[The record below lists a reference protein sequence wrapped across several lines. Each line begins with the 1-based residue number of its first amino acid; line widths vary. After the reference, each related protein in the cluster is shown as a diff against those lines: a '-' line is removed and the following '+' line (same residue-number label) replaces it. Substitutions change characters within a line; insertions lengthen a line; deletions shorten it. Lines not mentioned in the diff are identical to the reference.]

1 MKFERMEMLRKEH
14 GYTQVQIADMLGI
27 NRQVYRRYET
37 GERTIPVTILI
48 VLANIYKVTTDHIL
62 GLDK

>member
-37 GERTIPVTILI
+37 GERTISVTILI
-48 VLANIYKVTTDHIL
+48 VMANIYKVTTDHIL